1 MGAQWGYNQI
11 DGLKNGWR
19 GGGVCCGLV
28 IQNEREPLG
37 IESVCVC
44 GEWRRLNVTR
54 PPQVDII
61 HPSMV
66 KRAQF
71 ALTYIIFSIYPQ

>member
-37 IESVCVC
+37 IESVCVWGVEAAECDPSSSGRYYSPVC
-44 GEWRRLNVTR
+44 GQAGTVCPYLYY
-54 PPQVDII
+54 
-61 HPSMV
+61 
-66 KRAQF
+66 F
-71 ALTYIIFSIYPQ
+71 